1 MIVVKINKLGYLRI
15 LSVVACEYALGIE
28 VTRILQTAAYS
39 VPVQFRSV
47 LFVFVVALP
56 KNW

>member
-1 MIVVKINKLGYLRI
+1 MIVVKINKLGYLRR
-15 LSVVACEYALGIE
+15 LSVVEYALGIE

-47 LFVFVVALP
+47 LFVFVLALP